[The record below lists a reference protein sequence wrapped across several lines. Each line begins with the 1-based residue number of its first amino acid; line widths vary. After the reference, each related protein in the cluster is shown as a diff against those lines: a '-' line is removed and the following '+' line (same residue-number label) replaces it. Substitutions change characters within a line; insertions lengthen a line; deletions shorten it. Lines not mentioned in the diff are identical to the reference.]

1 MVMLFVVILVV
12 MLLVVMLSEPFPP
25 SPLCFPFSLHLR
37 STLCKLSRTWSCRLP
52 CYVYVYVGRSTTPGV
67 SLVHPA
73 RPSGGS
79 PSGDFFALLPR
90 RSATRGFLIQSWF
103 LEHVRDGD
111 ATLPQET
118 RFACSSCKIVLIS
131 DQKEHSR
138 NNFTTKSYAEQ

>member
-1 MVMLFVVILVV
+1 MV
-12 MLLVVMLSEPFPP
+12 LLVVMLSEPFPP

-37 STLCKLSRTWSCRLP
+37 STLCKLSHTWSCRLP
-52 CYVYVYVGRSTTPGV
+52 CYVYVFVGRSTTPSTTTSTRTPGR
-67 SLVHPA
+67 SNLHPA

-79 PSGDFFALLPR
+79 SSGDFFALLPC
-90 RSATRGFLIQSWF
+90 RSATRGFLIQSRL

-111 ATLPQET
+111 ATFPQET